1 MPLEQAYFIITVMD
15 TVLLNPLITRIG
27 QFLRLFREKTG
38 KNQSDIANQA
48 GISVSMLSQIE
59 RGIVS
64 PSIDTLFAVC
74 AALDVEPADLFKNLS
89 TERRVRIHRRGER
102 LTMESG
108 GVSYEQLMT
117 CSQGPSQLEMSLLE
131 IKPGAETVMSTEGHE
146 GIETGYALEGAAV
159 LIIDGTEY
167 SISEG
172 DSFFFNSRLPHQ
184 LRNSGQKTFRAVFSI
199 SPPHVDYLKN
209 SSDI

>member
-1 MPLEQAYFIITVMD
+1 LEQAYFIITVMD

-172 DSFFFNSRLPHQ
+172 DSFFSIPDSPINYETQGRKHSERCSASHRLM
-184 LRNSGQKTFRAVFSI
+184 LTT
-199 SPPHVDYLKN
+199 
-209 SSDI
+209 